1 MSVPPLRLR
10 PHHILCSLGFEGH
23 GYSDTFTANM
33 EAIVVG
39 RLRAASG
46 DATLVEITATAD
58 AICAPCP
65 RKRGQG
71 CEVQSEIDTLDHA
84 HGAALGVS
92 PGDRLTW
99 GEAQNRVRARIVP
112 DDLDT
117 ICAGCR
123 WLDLGL
129 CKSAVARLQE

>member
-39 RLRAASG
+39 RLRAALG
-46 DATLVEITATAD
+46 DATMVEITATAD

-71 CEVQSEIDTLDHA
+71 CEAQFEIDTLDTA

-92 PGDRLTW
+92 AGERLTW
-99 GEAQNRVRARIVP
+99 GEAQDRVRARIKP
-112 DDLDT
+112 DDLDV

-129 CKSAVARLQE
+129 CKSAVARLQG